1 MTVEQITAF
10 LAAHNWRVH
19 RHAGGWLWATHNG
32 SLRSVQICHTTK
44 LEAVTESFLL
54 QKLA

>member
-1 MTVEQITAF
+1 MTVEQIVAF